1 MKGILVMKKIIFA
14 TTNQNKVREVRM
26 MMEGFDVELYTMKE
40 AGINVDIVEDGTTF
54 EENAIIKART
64 IMEMTGEI
72 ALADDSGLEVD
83 YLDGAPGIYSARFL
97 GEDTSYDV
105 KNNYIIDKLKDVK
118 GKDRSARFVCA
129 MAAAFPDGEV
139 VTCKGTIEG
148 LITYEQKGTN
158 GFGYDP
164 IVYVP
169 EYEMTTGEMAPELKN
184 SISHRGKALE
194 QMKEILARRL

>member
-1 MKGILVMKKIIFA
+1 MKKIIFA
-14 TTNQNKVREVRM
+14 TTNKNKVREVQM
-26 MMEGFDVELYTMKE
+26 MLEDSEVELMTMEE
-40 AGINVDIVEDGTTF
+40 AGIHTEIEEDGTTF
-54 EENAIIKART
+54 EENAIIKAKT

-105 KNNYIIDKLKDVK
+105 KNQYIIDKLKDAK
-118 GKDRSARFVCA
+118 GKERSARFVCA
-129 MAAAFPDGEV
+129 MAAAFPDGSVEV
-139 VTCKGTIEG
+139 CRGTIEG
-148 LITYEQKGTN
+148 LIGYEPKGKN

-169 EYEMTTGEMAPELKN
+169 EYEMTTGEMSPQLKN
-184 SISHRGKALE
+184 SISHRGQALE
-194 QMKEILARRL
+194 QMKEILKRKMK

>member
-1 MKGILVMKKIIFA
+1 MKKIIFA
-14 TTNQNKVREVRM
+14 TTNQGKVREVKM
-26 MMEGFDVELYTMKE
+26 MMEDFGVDFVTMKD
-40 AGINVDIVEDGTTF
+40 AGIDIDIVEDGKTF
-54 EENAIIKART
+54 EENAIIKAKT
-64 IMEMTGEI
+64 IMEATGEV

-97 GEDTSYDV
+97 GEDTSYDE
-105 KNNYIIDKLKDVK
+105 KNKYIIEKLKDAK
-118 GKDRSARFVCA
+118 GKERSARFVCA
-129 MAAAFPDGEV
+129 MAVAFPNGEIE
-139 VTCKGTIEG
+139 TCRGTIEG
-148 LITYEQKGTN
+148 LIGYEQKGKN

-194 QMKEILARRL
+194 QMKEILKRKLDLN

>member
-1 MKGILVMKKIIFA
+1 MKKIIFA
-14 TTNQNKVREVRM
+14 TTNQNKVREVKM
-26 MMEGFDVELYTMKE
+26 MMQDFDVELCTMKD
-40 AGINVDIVEDGTTF
+40 AGIAVDIVEDGATF
-54 EENAIIKART
+54 EENAVIKAKT

-97 GEDTSYDV
+97 GEDTSYDI
-105 KNNYIIDKLKDVK
+105 KNQYIIDRLKEVK

-139 VTCKGTIEG
+139 LTCRGTIEG
-148 LITYEQKGTN
+148 LIAYEQKGKN

-194 QMKEILARRL
+194 QMKEILSRRL